1 MCPIC
6 WATALASFGILL
18 AISVLTLAATDLW
31 TLALATALGALS
43 LVHQSS
49 AALIPWWLFALLS
62 IAIVCRVAYL
72 LLFNRDRLL
81 ITKLWVHARHVAA
94 TRCPTR
100 DPALHKK

>member
-18 AISVLTLAATDLW
+18 AISVLTIAATDIC
-31 TLALATALGALS
+31 TLVMAMALGAFS
-43 LVHQSS
+43 LLHQTG
-49 AALIPWWLFALLS
+49 AALVPWWLFAPLS
-62 IAIVCRVAYL
+62 IAIVCRIAYL

-81 ITKLWVHARHVAA
+81 ITKLWAHAGRVAA